1 MKRLASSLLWMVV
14 SLGLVTVIAAAVLSY
29 VHEATEKPIADVE
42 RQKKTE
48 AIAEVVPPF
57 DNDPMADTWV
67 DRESGCT
74 VYVAK
79 KDGDIVG
86 GAVESY
92 STDGFSGRIDVI
104 FGFDAKGTVTGYRV
118 IKHTET
124 PGLGAKMEQWFRDT
138 RERRSVIGRNP
149 SVDDMTVVKDGGD
162 VDGITAATISSR
174 AFLDA
179 LRRGYESFKKSNNT
193 VR

>member
-1 MKRLASSLLWMVV
+1 MKKLASSLLWMVV

-29 VHEATEKPIADVE
+29 VHDVTEKPIADME
-42 RQKKTE
+42 RQKKID

-57 DNDPMADTWV
+57 DNDPMTDFWV
-67 DRESGCT
+67 DSESGCT
-74 VYVAK
+74 VYIAK
-79 KDGDIVG
+79 KGDDIVG

-92 STDGFSGRIDVI
+92 SLDGFSGRIDLI
-104 FGFDAKGTVTGYRV
+104 FGFDINGNVTGYRV
-118 IKHTET
+118 IKHAET
-124 PGLGAKMEQWFRDT
+124 PGLGAKMEQWFRDSVGM
-138 RERRSVIGRNP
+138 RSVIGRNLN
-149 SVDDMTVVKDGGD
+149 SYSLTVTKDGGD

-179 LRRGYESFKKSNNT
+179 LRRGYESFRKSNNT

>member
-1 MKRLASSLLWMVV
+1 MKKLVSSLLWMVV
-14 SLGLVTVIAAAVLSY
+14 SLGLITAIAAAVLSY
-29 VHEATEKPIADVE
+29 VHEVTEVPIADVE

-57 DNDPMADTWV
+57 DNDPMTDTWV
-67 DRESGCT
+67 DSESGCT
-74 VYVAK
+74 VYIAK
-79 KDGDIVG
+79 KGKNIVG

-92 STDGFSGRIDVI
+92 SPDGFSGRIDVI
-104 FGFDAKGTVTGYRV
+104 FGFDAEGTVTGYRV
-118 IKHTET
+118 IKHAET
-124 PGLGAKMEQWFRDT
+124 PGLGAKMEQWFRDPQG
-138 RERRSVIGRNP
+138 RRAVIGRNP
-149 SVDDMTVVKDGGD
+149 SVDNMAVAKDGGD